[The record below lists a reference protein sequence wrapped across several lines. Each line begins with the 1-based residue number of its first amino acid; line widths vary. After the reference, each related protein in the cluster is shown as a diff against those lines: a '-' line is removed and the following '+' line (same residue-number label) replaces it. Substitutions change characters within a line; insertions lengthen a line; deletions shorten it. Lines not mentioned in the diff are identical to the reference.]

1 MKQALALLSSL
12 ALLSVAAA
20 DDRTADD
27 DKSQRG
33 ATNTFQTLDA
43 DSDGKLSK
51 EEVAGNDA
59 LSGSFDRLDSNSD
72 GFVSKREFRR
82 NTMPRRETSD
92 F

>member
-1 MKQALALLSSL
+1 MKHALAILSSL

-20 DDRTADD
+20 DDRAADD
-27 DKSQRG
+27 DKSKRG
-33 ATNTFQTLDA
+33 ASSTFQTLDA
-43 DSDGKLSK
+43 DADGKLSK

-59 LSGSFDRLDSNSD
+59 LSGNFDRLDSNSD

-82 NTMPRRETSD
+82 NTMSRRDTTD